1 MKKVSPE
8 NYNEKAAKAHFD
20 KALNNA
26 PEASRKPMMTAIFCF
41 AFARSISSTRP
52 TREKTSELR
61 PTKPLHAAMNCSA
74 SSYAAAPPTPTE
86 L

>member
-26 PEASRKPMMTAIFCF
+26 PEASRKPMMTATQKGR
-41 AFARSISSTRP
+41 ALKKRP
-52 TREKTSELR
+52 GKGVQSR
-61 PTKPLHAAMNCSA
+61 
-74 SSYAAAPPTPTE
+74 
-86 L
+86 